1 MIIIIS
7 PPEQEEEPIYYK
19 GICPKCG
26 IGVACEKKDFIDPGP
41 FSFRGPYIHCPN
53 GACGRVIEKADCEW
67 IWENEYEKYQNSQI
81 KTYNKE

>member
-1 MIIIIS
+1 MIIIIA
-7 PPEQEEEPIYYK
+7 PPEQKERPIYYK

-26 IGVACEKKDFIDPGP
+26 CGIACEEKDFVDPGI
-41 FSFRGPYIHCPN
+41 FSFYGPYIHCPFSTCD
-53 GACGRVIEKADCEW
+53 GIIEKINCEW